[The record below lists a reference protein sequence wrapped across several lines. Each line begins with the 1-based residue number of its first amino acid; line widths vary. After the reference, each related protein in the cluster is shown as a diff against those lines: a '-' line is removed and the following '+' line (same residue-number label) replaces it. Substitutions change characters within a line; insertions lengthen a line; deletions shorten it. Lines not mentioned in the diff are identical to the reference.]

1 MIKLSN
7 LMRAAMTATL
17 MALASGCA
25 AVSAKGNE
33 SMMVSVKGVN
43 YSGDVVV
50 FSVDDPLAPK
60 NATGGDRASSYS
72 GAGVQ
77 CCIELPKVWHPGIQ
91 LVIDAIVYPVD
102 ETDFKREIPRYMKKF
117 TVEVPQYPADQPT
130 ELWVIRTPSGEMNL
144 VASNVDPSHEAW
156 PGAIKGWPEPSLAFK
171 RRYWDNKVR
180 ETREDIARTKALLD
194 EGLSKPESR
203 QGAWD
208 VRKQNRPKDVAQF
221 SGPND
226 PAFIEYITKR
236 RKETLAHLES
246 MLQHLMESKP

>member
-1 MIKLSN
+1 MAWRLLTAIFV
-7 LMRAAMTATL
+7 AML
-17 MALASGCA
+17 GGCA
-25 AVSAKGNE
+25 STPAESNE
-33 SMMVSVKGVN
+33 TMMVSVKGVN

-117 TVEVPQYPADQPT
+117 IVEVPHYPADQPT
-130 ELWVIRTPSGEMNL
+130 ELWVIRTPSGDMNL

-156 PGAIKGWPEPSLAFK
+156 PGAIKGWPEPSLALK
-171 RRYWDNKVR
+171 RRYWDNKVK
-180 ETREDIARTKALLD
+180 ETREDIARTRALLD
-194 EGLSKPESR
+194 EGLSKSESR
-203 QGAWD
+203 QEAWE
-208 VRKQNRPKDVAQF
+208 VRKQNRPKEFAQF
-221 SGPND
+221 SGPD
-226 PAFIEYITKR
+226 DSAFIEYITKR

-246 MLQHLMESKP
+246 TLQRLMESEP

>member
-1 MIKLSN
+1 
-7 LMRAAMTATL
+7 
-17 MALASGCA
+17 
-25 AVSAKGNE
+25 
-33 SMMVSVKGVN
+33 MMVSVKGVN

-130 ELWVIRTPSGEMNL
+130 ELWVIRTPSGDMNL
-144 VASNVDPSHEAW
+144 VASNVDPTDEAW
-156 PGAIKGWPEPSLAFK
+156 PGAIKGWPKPSFAVKKLHWDDKVNRARDAIGKAKSSLDKGMSDPADRQTEWDWFK
-171 RRYWDNKVR
+171 RY
-180 ETREDIARTKALLD
+180 
-194 EGLSKPESR
+194 S
-203 QGAWD
+203 
-208 VRKQNRPKDVAQF
+208 PKEIAQF
-221 SGPND
+221 NGPDD
-226 PAFIEYITKR
+226 PEFADFVTKDQ
-236 RKETLAHLES
+236 KSTLAYFETVLKK
-246 MLQHLMESKP
+246 LLKDKP

>member
-1 MIKLSN
+1 MAWRLLTAIFV
-7 LMRAAMTATL
+7 AML
-17 MALASGCA
+17 GGCA
-25 AVSAKGNE
+25 STPSASNE
-33 SMMVSVKGVN
+33 TMMVSVKGVN

-72 GAGVQ
+72 GAAVQ
-77 CCIELPKVWHPGIQ
+77 CCIELPRVWHPGIQ

-130 ELWVIRTPSGEMNL
+130 ELWVIRTPSGDMNL

-156 PGAIKGWPEPSLAFK
+156 PGAIKGWPEPSLTVK
-171 RRYWDNKVR
+171 KRYWERKVAEAR
-180 ETREDIARTKALLD
+180 DGIETVKAALD
-194 EGLSKPESR
+194 EGMSEPTVR
-203 QGAWD
+203 QHTWD
-208 VRKQNRPKDVAQF
+208 VIKNNQPREVAQF

-226 PAFIEYITKR
+226 PAFVDSVTKR
-236 RKETLAHLES
+236 RQQALKFYEANLRK
-246 MLQHLMESKP
+246 LMESKP